1 MTSHD
6 AVNRLRRLLK
16 TKKIGHVGTLD
27 PLATGLLVMVVGQAT
42 KLAQYLQEAN
52 KEYLAT
58 ILLGMET
65 DTDDITGKIVNRSE
79 VEVDQETI
87 KQTMESFIGKTLQI
101 PPNYAAIKING
112 KKMYEYAR
120 QDKAL
125 PKIEP
130 RPIDIE
136 TIDQIEFNE
145 DTDGRQLVA
154 FRTVVSK
161 GTYIRALARDIGR
174 KLGSYATLTSLQRTR
189 VDKFSLENAY
199 TLEEVE
205 ANKHYF
211 IDPLEYLGLPE
222 IIVDQETAAKIEN
235 GMQLPPA
242 RFSARAQTLIRDQ
255 QGNALA
261 IYRYDQ
267 EKDIMR
273 MAVKL
278 S

>member
-1 MTSHD
+1 MNGILLIDKPSGMTSHD

-211 IDPLEYLGLPE
+211 IDP
-222 IIVDQETAAKIEN
+222 
-235 GMQLPPA
+235 
-242 RFSARAQTLIRDQ
+242 
-255 QGNALA
+255 
-261 IYRYDQ
+261 
-267 EKDIMR
+267 
-273 MAVKL
+273 
-278 S
+278 